1 MVGGKKEETPRALA
15 AEMEGLARR
24 DVMRRR
30 RQERL
35 DDALAAAAD
44 ESAVDETEAGGA
56 GRRPMRPVDATA
68 RRARGSVAVGR
79 ARVRTTTG
87 RVPMT
92 Q

>member
-1 MVGGKKEETPRALA
+1 MAR
-15 AEMEGLARR
+15 ARR
-24 DVMRRR
+24 DVVRRR

-44 ESAVDETEAGGA
+44 KSAVDEKEAGGA
-56 GRRPMRPVDATA
+56 GTADAAGTWMRRRD
-68 RRARGSVAVGR
+68 RARGSVAVGR